1 MKANPIT
8 GATYLFRGAS
18 LLNKPSI
25 RPFVLIPLLI
35 NIILFTG
42 FIWYSA
48 LQIEKLQLWFEGWLW
63 SWLSWLSWIL
73 WPLFLLLALFIMA
86 YTFTL
91 VANFISAPFNGL
103 LADKVETYLANQAR
117 AESGLAGSAQ
127 NAGNEVIE
135 ETPMTSIMI
144 ASIKRELSK
153 LFYVIPMG
161 LLMLILSFIP
171 VLNIL
176 SYVIGAWMLSI
187 EYGDYP
193 MDNNEITF
201 KEARRKLKARRL
213 SSLGFGGVTMAITL
227 VPVINFFVMP
237 AAVCGGVLFWKEEL
251 ENA

>member
-1 MKANPIT
+1 MNANPIT

-25 RPFVLIPLLI
+25 RPFVIIPLVI
-35 NIILFTG
+35 NIILFAG
-42 FIWYSA
+42 LIWYSA
-48 LQIEKLQLWFEGWLW
+48 LQIEKLQLWFQDWLW
-63 SWLSWLSWIL
+63 DWLDFLAFLL
-73 WPLFLLLALFIMA
+73 WPLFLLLALFVMA

-103 LADKVETYLANQAR
+103 LAARVEEYLKDPEAAD
-117 AESGLAGSAQ
+117 AATESGQEVASQSA
-127 NAGNEVIE
+127 
-135 ETPMTSIMI
+135 TSIMLSAI
-144 ASIKRELSK
+144 QREISK
-153 LFYVIPMG
+153 LFYVLPMG
-161 LLMLILSFIP
+161 LLILILSFIP

-201 KEARRKLKARRL
+201 KEAKRKLKARRL
-213 SSLGFGGVTMAITL
+213 SSLGFGGITMVVTL
-227 VPVINFFVMP
+227 VPILNFFVMP

-251 ENA
+251 EQA